1 MMNKRLIFVSA
12 ILFCGYAA
20 NGWAGV
26 RVPDMAT
33 PRVLTAEVSDVQ
45 EDTIYAPIIGYSI
58 GGNFFSNPFR
68 KDRLADDGR
77 ISKSH
82 MLINQLE
89 LAYAPETRRLIPR
102 YVAVNYYNAYTG
114 LDLYLK
120 KRTSE
125 CRKIEKTG
133 VHGRVII
140 SFVVEKNGQITH
152 PTVLQSV
159 HPVLDAQAIKLVE
172 GMPRWQPG
180 TKDEQPVRSQFVL
193 AVNFLDFS
201 KWEEMA
207 DYVRMHPLEKV
218 EVDKEVV
225 PEDKTNRVYTVTPTE
240 GQKQDNQWIPRILS
254 IEDVITSYP
263 SFSSGNQTVEQY
275 VSDVVKYP
283 EAAGREKG
291 VVNINMVVNE
301 DGSLSDVQVGST
313 SNPVFND
320 EAVRIVKSMPAW
332 TPAKFKGKPVRM
344 RVSLP
349 IKIQP
354 KEEKPY
360 FANLQEYIFDNF
372 RYPSSTTKEIKGA
385 TTTYQLE
392 TVYVKA
398 TIGEDGAVMNVETVK
413 GNDLPDDI
421 FEQEALRV
429 VKSMPR
435 WTPGKLNGKPCVME
449 TIVPVRYVAT
459 IGSFQVRGG
468 SVIGSFDVKGNDAIG
483 SFDVKG
489 NDEIGG
495 EMLRAK
501 EVIAQPESPT
511 TKDQK
516 VFDVVEQM
524 PSYPGGPN
532 ALFAYLSTIIHYP
545 EDAEENGAQGR
556 VIVTFVVEKDGSIS
570 EVKVAKSVF
579 PSLDKEAVRVVS
591 SMPRWNPGKQNGK
604 AVRVKYTVPVTFRLE
619 LPQKAVSPTQTGTQ
633 TPVK

>member
-45 EDTIYAPIIGYSI
+45 EDTIYVPIIDYYI
-58 GGNFFSNPFR
+58 GGASFPNPFR
-68 KDRLADDGR
+68 KDWSTDTTITQREVL
-77 ISKSH
+77 I
-82 MLINQLE
+82 INQIE
-89 LAYAPETRRLIPR
+89 MTYAPDTYQLMPR
-102 YVAVNYYNAYTG
+102 YVDGNFYTSYKG
-114 LDLYLK
+114 LDQYVEK
-120 KRTSE
+120 AKTRE
-125 CRKIEKTG
+125 CEDIEKTG
-133 VHGRVII
+133 VHGRVIV
-140 SFVVEKNGQITH
+140 SFVVEKDGQITH
-152 PTVLQSV
+152 PTVLQRV
-159 HPVLDAQAIKLVE
+159 HPVLDAQAVKIVE
-172 GMPRWQPG
+172 GMHRWQPG
-180 TKDEQPVRSQFVL
+180 TKDGQPVRSQFIL
-193 AVNFLDFS
+193 AVNYLDFS
-201 KWEEMA
+201 KREEME
-207 DYVRMHPLEKV
+207 DYVRMHPWERV
-218 EVDKEVV
+218 EIDKKFIKGEAADAIKKQRGIIPLLYIENVV
-225 PEDKTNRVYTVTPTE
+225 
-240 GQKQDNQWIPRILS
+240 
-254 IEDVITSYP
+254 TSYP
-263 SFSSGNQTVEQY
+263 SFSYESQTVEQF
-275 VSDVVKYP
+275 VSNVMIYP
-283 EAAGREKG
+283 KAAGTEKG

-332 TPAKFKGKPVRM
+332 TPAKFKGKPVRLK
-344 RVSLP
+344 VSLP
-349 IKIQP
+349 IKFQP
-354 KEEKPY
+354 
-360 FANLQEYIFDNF
+360 QET
-372 RYPSSTTKEIKGA
+372 SS
-385 TTTYQLE
+385 
-392 TVYVKA
+392 
-398 TIGEDGAVMNVETVK
+398 
-413 GNDLPDDI
+413 
-421 FEQEALRV
+421 
-429 VKSMPR
+429 SM
-435 WTPGKLNGKPCVME
+435 M
-449 TIVPVRYVAT
+449 
-459 IGSFQVRGG
+459 
-468 SVIGSFDVKGNDAIG
+468 IG

-501 EVIAQPESPT
+501 EIIAQPESPT

-556 VIVTFVVEKDGSIS
+556 VIVTFVVENDGSIS